1 MTVTC
6 RPRSY
11 TTSKNTG
18 FKVTETKSFCWCR
31 KTAVPKFC
39 ERQVAFAAPPWNA
52 VAAAGLSGSEG
63 PEPGRKLDA
72 GKGAGNPVNVQ
83 D

>member
-1 MTVTC
+1 MQAPFIHNLKKHC
-6 RPRSY
+6 
-11 TTSKNTG
+11 G
-18 FKVTETKSFCWCR
+18 FKFTKTKSFCSCR
-31 KTAVPKFC
+31 TTVVPKFC
-39 ERQVAFAAPPWNA
+39 EHQVAFAASPWNA

-63 PEPGRKLDA
+63 PEPGRKLDT